1 MYKNTFYS
9 DFDIA
14 GAEPGKSR
22 PGEYRT
28 AFELDRDRVIHT
40 SAFRR
45 LQSKTQVFLSGEY
58 DFYRTRLTHSIEVAQ
73 IGRSICA
80 RLQRTSD
87 LLGDDYFIDSDLV
100 EAVCL
105 AHDIGHPPFG
115 HTGERTL
122 HRLMRPYGGFEGN
135 AQTLRILT
143 KTIFSHRQRGMNPTR
158 AMMDGVLKYKTLF
171 SVDEEVD
178 NHFLYSE
185 QKEDLD
191 FVFDGR
197 DFPEELKPGKI
208 RNGFHSIEC
217 QIMDW
222 ADDTAYSLNDLVD
235 GINASFI
242 TLKKL
247 EQWAELQDLDD
258 DEAGLI
264 RNLAE
269 AIRAEGAEALMG
281 RKVAQFIEAT
291 SLHAA
296 ENFMSDQT
304 CRYQY
309 ALKIDP
315 AMVAESKLYKKLAF
329 EVVFQSRQLQQLDK
343 KSDFIVRRLF
353 SMLADYYIVPDHPG
367 KDHFRLLS
375 DRDEKAIFAEQS
387 ESGRARLV
395 CDVIARMTDGRAARM
410 YQRLFDPGF
419 GSIVDLD

>member
-9 DFDIA
+9 VFDFATADSGQPRA
-14 GAEPGKSR
+14 
-22 PGEYRT
+22 GEYRT
-28 AFELDRDRVIHT
+28 PFELDRDRIIHT
-40 SAFRR
+40 SSFRR

-87 LLGDDYFIDSDLV
+87 LLGADFYIDADLV
-100 EAVCL
+100 EAACL

-143 KTIFSHRQRGMNPTR
+143 QTIFSHRQSGMNPSR
-158 AMMDGVLKYKTLF
+158 ALMDGVLKYKTLF
-171 SVDEEVD
+171 SADEEVD
-178 NHFLYSE
+178 NHFLYNG
-185 QKEDLD
+185 QKQDLD
-191 FVFDGR
+191 FVFDRR
-197 DFPEELKPGKI
+197 DFPEHLSPGKK
-208 RNGFHSIEC
+208 RNAFHSIEC

-235 GINASFI
+235 GINAGFI

-247 EQWAELQDLDD
+247 ERWAESENLEQV
-258 DEAGLI
+258 EAEHI
-264 RNLAE
+264 DALAK
-269 AIRAEGAEALMG
+269 AIREEKAEVLMG
-281 RKVAQFIEAT
+281 QKIAQFIEAA
-291 SLHAA
+291 SLQRD
-296 ENFMSDQT
+296 ENFMSAST

-309 ALKIDP
+309 ALHIDP
-315 AMVAESKLYKKLAF
+315 LMAAESKLYKRLAMK
-329 EVVFQSRQLQQLDK
+329 VVFKSNQLQQLDK
-343 KSDFIVRRLF
+343 KADFIVRRLF
-353 SMLADYYIVPDHPG
+353 AMLAEYYIVEEKPG
-367 KDHFRLLS
+367 KNHFRLLS
-375 DRDEKAIFAEQS
+375 ERDETAIFSQAN

>member
-9 DFDIA
+9 DFDYAVADA
-14 GAEPGKSR
+14 GKPR

-28 AFELDRDRVIHT
+28 PFELDRDRIIHT
-40 SAFRR
+40 SSFRR

-87 LLGDDYFIDSDLV
+87 QLSEDYFIDPDLV
-100 EAVCL
+100 EAACL

-158 AMMDGVLKYKTLF
+158 ALMDGVLKYKTLF
-171 SVDEEVD
+171 SADED
-178 NHFLYSE
+178 AGNHFLYNE
-185 QKEDLD
+185 QGEDLA

-197 DFPEELKPGKI
+197 DFPQELKPGKE
-208 RNGFHSIEC
+208 RNGFRSIEC
-217 QIMDW
+217 QVMDW

-235 GINASFI
+235 GINAGFI
-242 TLKKL
+242 TLEKL
-247 EQWAELQDLDD
+247 ERWAESQSLGE
-258 DEAGLI
+258 DEDAHI
-264 RNLAE
+264 RELAE
-269 AIRAEGAEALMG
+269 AIRGENAEVLMG
-281 RKVAQFIEAT
+281 RKIAQFIEAT

-296 ENFMSDQT
+296 ENFMSEST
-304 CRYQY
+304 RRHQY
-309 ALKIDP
+309 VLKIDP
-315 AMVAESKLYKKLAF
+315 AMIAESKLYKKLAL
-329 EVVFQSRQLQQLDK
+329 EVVFLSSQLQQLDK
-343 KSDFIVRRLF
+343 KADFIVRRLF
-353 SMLADYYIVPDHPG
+353 GALADFYIAHERPG
-367 KDHFRLLS
+367 KDHFHLLS
-375 DRDEKAIFAEQS
+375 ERDEQAIFAHKDE
-387 ESGRARLV
+387 GDRARLV
-395 CDVIARMTDGRAARM
+395 CDVIARMTDGRASRM

-419 GSIVDLD
+419 GSIADLD

>member
-9 DFDIA
+9 DFDFV
-14 GAEPGKSR
+14 GAELAKSR
-22 PGEYRT
+22 AGEYRT
-28 AFELDRDRVIHT
+28 PFELDRDRIIHT

-87 LLGDDYFIDSDLV
+87 LLSDDYFIDADLV
-100 EAVCL
+100 EAACL

-143 KTIFSHRQRGMNPTR
+143 KTIFSHRNQGMNPSR
-158 AMMDGVLKYKTLF
+158 ALTDGVLKYKTLF
-171 SVDEEVD
+171 SADEDAD
-178 NHFLYSE
+178 NHFLYNE
-185 QKEDLD
+185 QKQDLD

-197 DFPEELKPGKI
+197 DFPNELTPGKV

-235 GINASFI
+235 GINAGFI
-242 TLKKL
+242 TLEKL
-247 EQWAELQDLDD
+247 EKWAESQQLSQV
-258 DEAGLI
+258 EAGHI
-264 RNLAE
+264 QNLAK
-269 AIRAEGAEALMG
+269 AIREQSAEVLMG
-281 RKVAQFIEAT
+281 RKIAQFIEAAT
-291 SLHAA
+291 LQRDD
-296 ENFMSDQT
+296 NFMSDVSR
-304 CRYQY
+304 RYQY
-309 ALKIDP
+309 ALQVDSDM
-315 AMVAESKLYKKLAF
+315 AAESQLYKKLAMK
-329 EVVFQSRQLQQLDK
+329 VVFKSNQLQQLDK
-343 KSDFIVRRLF
+343 KADFIVRRLF
-353 SMLADYYIVPDHPG
+353 DMLADYYIAEEKPG
-367 KDHFRLLS
+367 RDHFRLLS
-375 DRDEKAIFAEQS
+375 ERDENAIFSQVK
-387 ESGRARLV
+387 ESDRARLV
-395 CDVIARMTDGRAARM
+395 CDVIARMTDARAARM